1 MLLTEKQMILLVTHK
16 QNHLITQSHPLLI
29 AQQTGSRMLVPI
41 MCKIGEAKWAK

>member
-1 MLLTEKQMILLVTHK
+1 MLLTEKQMTLLVTHK

-29 AQQTGSRMLVPI
+29 AQQTGSRMFVPI